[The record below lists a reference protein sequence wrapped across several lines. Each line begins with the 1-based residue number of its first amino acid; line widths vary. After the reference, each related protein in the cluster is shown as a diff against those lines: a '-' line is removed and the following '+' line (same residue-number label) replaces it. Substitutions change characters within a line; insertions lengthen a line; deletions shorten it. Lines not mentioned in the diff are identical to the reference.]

1 LSQRHTL
8 VADGVTTVP
17 VASADSYFGAL
28 QVATDD
34 GLDDV
39 SRRLLE
45 RSAMTIALVVASERA
60 VSDAERRTS
69 ADVLEQLLT
78 RRIEDLPGFTRRA
91 RSLGLDIAAPH
102 VVAVAEV
109 ATNRGLQALVDLE
122 RHAHASGGLAARLG
136 GRVVAVLRADDLD
149 STRTA
154 VAALVP
160 GTTIGLA
167 GPVSGPDAMKQSYDD
182 AAACASVL
190 IALGRAGECAAP
202 DDLGPYRFLLARAGR
217 HDVHRFVE
225 RTIGPIVTHDENRS
239 AELVKT
245 ADVYLATGRQHA
257 AASAEL
263 NIHPNTLYQ
272 RLQRISTLLGDDW
285 RVGDR
290 ALDVQ
295 LSLRLH
301 RLLSTPAAELE

>member
-1 LSQRHTL
+1 

-109 ATNRGLQALVDLE
+109 ATNRGLQVLVDLE

-301 RLLSTPAAELE
+301 RLLSTPAAGLE